1 MSGWELIYIDEKSL
15 KCEHLNG
22 IYEQLADLVGLDGVI
37 RIYQAYKGQQLNFP
51 VRLFSRGYVLS
62 EVARQ
67 YNGKNIN
74 TLATKFGYSERQ
86 IRQMLK
92 ETIDGN
98 IKISSLKKRRGKN
111 GD

>member
-1 MSGWELIYIDEKSL
+1 MPGWELIHIDEKCL

-22 IYEQLADLVGLDGVI
+22 IYEQLADLIGIDGAI
-37 RIYQAYKGQQLNFP
+37 RIYQYYKGQQLNFP

-67 YNGKNIN
+67 YNGSNVN

-92 ETIDGN
+92 ETIDN
-98 IKISSLKKRRGKN
+98 EFK
-111 GD
+111 